1 MAGLDTRGLAD
12 GFAQGFSLMDRYQRG
27 QAQQE
32 RADQRMDMQ
41 RERLDM
47 QRNQADRQRKAAQRQ
62 EDLQNVQFTLGKIA
76 SGMDV
81 SDEELEVL
89 KRNPKFWP
97 ALDPATDS
105 SLQQA
110 EAVVD
115 PEASVDANDPESLA
129 ALNQLFGS
137 EINKGPGGEKR
148 VVGMVPGPDGESVT
162 LELEVMGE
170 DGKRYNAPMTEGRA
184 PGGDED
190 TVMQVPVE
198 RLVQQT
204 KGMQTLRKAFQTP
217 QAQQQASKVLN
228 LLRGGESESWELEEH
243 PRLGWVQRNTTT
255 GEIQPVKPGAGSAYE
270 DRGTNYWNR
279 PTATQKDI
287 EYMVANGLAKDRQ
300 QAWEKL
306 QQGSGDNSYSRAED
320 RIEALKDRA
329 DHLEKVVRGESATV
343 SSEADITEAR
353 AELERLRQ
361 QIRQEENQTY
371 DIRVPADEDPKPSRT
386 EKQVRA
392 EQGGAEEPRRRERGV
407 RPGPAAEEGE
417 TDQSRQ
423 KNGQP
428 SADDILNKYL

>member
-12 GFAQGFSLMDRYQRG
+12 GFAQGFGLMDRYYRG
-27 QAQQE
+27 QAQQK

-41 RERLDM
+41 RERMDM
-47 QRNQADRQRKAAQRQ
+47 QREEAERQREAAQRQ
-62 EDLQNVQFTLGKIA
+62 EDLQTVQFTLGKIA
-76 SGMDV
+76 SGMDI
-81 SDEELEVL
+81 SDEEVEVL

-97 ALDPATDS
+97 ALDPATDGS
-105 SLQQA
+105 IQQA

-115 PEASVDANDPESLA
+115 PDTPVDANDPESLA

-162 LELEVMGE
+162 LELEVTGE

-184 PGGDED
+184 PGGDDD

-204 KGMQTLRKAFQTP
+204 QGMRSIRQAFQTP
-217 QAQQQASKVLN
+217 QAQQKASQVLN
-228 LLRGGESESWELEEH
+228 LLRGGESEKWELEEH
-243 PRLGWVQRNTTT
+243 PRLGWVQRNTAT
-255 GEIQPVKPGAGSAYE
+255 GEIQPVKPGAGSPYE
-270 DRGTNYWNR
+270 DRGSNYWNR

-300 QAWEKL
+300 QAWEML
-306 QQGSGDNSYSRAED
+306 RQGSGDNAYSRAED
-320 RIEALKDRA
+320 RIGALKDRA
-329 DHLEKVVRGESATV
+329 EHLEKVVRGEAATV
-343 SSEADITEAR
+343 SSEEDITEAR

-371 DIRVPADEDPKPSRT
+371 GIRVPSPT
-386 EKQVRA
+386 
-392 EQGGAEEPRRRERGV
+392 
-407 RPGPAAEEGE
+407 
-417 TDQSRQ
+417 
-423 KNGQP
+423 
-428 SADDILNKYL
+428 